1 LNTPSDGGTALL
13 RLNCMIFVVWIWR
26 RSGHFKSRQ
35 GILSA
40 SQQAR
45 PVVTRER
52 LNSISLVSIALL
64 FVDQT
69 IGSAAEL
76 FVALR
81 SRLTLLGDRSSRP
94 LNF

>member
-1 LNTPSDGGTALL
+1 LSSG
-13 RLNCMIFVVWIWR
+13 VWR

-45 PVVTRER
+45 PVATRGR
-52 LNSISLVSIALL
+52 FNSISLVSVALL

-69 IGSAAEL
+69 VGSVAEL

-81 SRLTLLGDRSSRP
+81 SRLTLLGDRSRRP